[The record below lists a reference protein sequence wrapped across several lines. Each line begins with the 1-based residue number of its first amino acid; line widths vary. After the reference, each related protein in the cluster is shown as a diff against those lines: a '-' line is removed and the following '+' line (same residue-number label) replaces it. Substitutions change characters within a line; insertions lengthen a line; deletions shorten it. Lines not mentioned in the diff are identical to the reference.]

1 MTILDTHICIWFIS
15 GNRRIGLQT
24 GRRIRVAIA
33 NGTIAFSAISIWEIG
48 MLLQKNRLASN
59 MTADQWR
66 QDLLDSGFREIPV
79 DGVIAAR
86 AGSLDGIH
94 GDPADRII
102 VATALAGHQ
111 LITDDT
117 DILNW
122 AGPLHRFPA
131 RR

>member
-1 MTILDTHICIWFIS
+1 MILDTHICIWLV
-15 GNRRIGLQT
+15 NRERRIGPDSSRQ
-24 GRRIRVAIA
+24 IMEAISDGA
-33 NGTIAFSAISIWEIG
+33 IAFSAISIWEIG
-48 MLLQKNRLASN
+48 MLLQKNRLTSN

-66 QDLLDSGFREIPV
+66 QELLDSGFREIPV

-86 AGSLDGIH
+86 AGALDDIH

-102 VATALAGHQ
+102 IATALAGHQ
-111 LITDDT
+111 LITDDA

>member
-1 MTILDTHICIWFIS
+1 MTILDTHLCIWFIT
-15 GNRRIGLQT
+15 GDRRIGPQANHH
-24 GRRIRVAIA
+24 IDEAISD
-33 NGTIAFSAISIWEIG
+33 GTIAFSAISIWEIG
-48 MLLQKNRLASN
+48 MLLQKNRLISD

-66 QDLLDSGFREIPV
+66 QELLDSGFREIPV

-86 AGSLDGIH
+86 AGALDDIH

-102 VATALAGHQ
+102 IATALAGHQ
-111 LITDDT
+111 LITDDA